1 MEKLCQL
8 LHDDHTKLLLICSEQ
23 AEKLFPYADLR
34 LYLSSQEDQAD
45 KISSFST
52 RVSLL
57 YILDAL
63 YACYFERNYKENTK
77 KKKGYYARMKR
88 YF

>member
-63 YACYFERNYKENTK
+63 YACYFERNYKENNK
-77 KKKGYYARMKR
+77 KKAIMPE
-88 YF
+88 